1 MEELFRNC
9 QNPGLRRRFNLE
21 EAMHFADFSD
31 EDIRKVLKSL
41 VVSSGLSAAPSTLDF
56 AIKLISQ
63 RRRLDDFGNAG
74 EASALLDRA
83 KMKLSARKALVYP
96 VTLDQPNLLLEE
108 DFVGQETS
116 ADKARDAFGDLENIE
131 HILSLIS
138 ELENTMETAKAEGRD
153 PAQLVEDAH
162 MIFTGPPGTGKTTA
176 AQRFGQMF
184 KNLELLPRADVVVVQ
199 ASTLLD
205 RYVGGTANNVL
216 DAMRRAK
223 GGILFIDEAYGL
235 VPRHASYGGEALKAL
250 LDNITSP
257 EFKGKLIIIL
267 GGYYEH
273 IEELFT
279 ANAGLR
285 SRFDKVRVD
294 FPKWTAKMATDAT
307 LKFIAKNSMSISDE
321 GKVSFACLC
330 FALLS

>member
-21 EAMHFADFSD
+21 EGMFFADFSD
-31 EDIRKVLKSL
+31 QDIRKVLRAL
-41 VVSSGLSAAPSTLDF
+41 IVNVGLSAAPATLDF
-56 AIKLISQ
+56 AIKIISQ

-83 KMKLSARKALVYP
+83 KMKLSARKAASLAP
-96 VTLDQPNLLLEE
+96 LSQPNLLLEE
-108 DFVGQETS
+108 DFVGEETS
-116 ADKARDAFGDLENIE
+116 ANKARDAFADLENTE
-131 HILSLIS
+131 HIMGLIS
-138 ELENTMETAKAEGRD
+138 ELENMMETAIAEGKD
-153 PAQLVEDAH
+153 PALLVEEAH

-176 AQRFGQMF
+176 AQRFGKMF
-184 KNLELLPRADVVVVQ
+184 KNLELLSRSDVVCVQ
-199 ASTLLD
+199 ASTLID

-273 IEELFT
+273 IEELFS

-285 SRFDKVRVD
+285 SRFDKTRVD
-294 FPKWTAKMATDAT
+294 FPMWTAKMATDAT
-307 LKFIAKNSMSISDE
+307 LKFIAKQNTPISED
-321 GKVSFACLC
+321 GKVRLFC
-330 FALLS
+330 